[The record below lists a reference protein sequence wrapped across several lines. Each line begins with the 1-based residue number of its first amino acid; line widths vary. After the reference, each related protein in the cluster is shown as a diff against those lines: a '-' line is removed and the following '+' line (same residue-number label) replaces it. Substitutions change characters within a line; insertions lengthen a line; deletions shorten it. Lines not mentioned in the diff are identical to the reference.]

1 MSHIAGHGMKT
12 SGKAFCSNPDLLAN
26 VGSDDLNDETF
37 KLAEKFICR
46 MYTLSDEDRCDNA
59 RAVMFGKCILPEA
72 WPLTSNALQLHI
84 KRARYQ
90 PMA

>member
-26 VGSDDLNDETF
+26 LGSDDLNDETC
-37 KLAEKFICR
+37 KIAEKFICR